1 MSDNGYP
8 RDSTQVPVLRRVIR
22 PEEIPT
28 GAVLLAD
35 CSYSMAWGDDGR
47 YDRMGVQQPDFTP
60 AGSRRIDRLARVLAY
75 VLTYTR
81 LQALVAFAD
90 APVELPVSGRVAL
103 PEPSG
108 GTALD
113 LALEHVARMRPRPLK
128 CMVLSDGS
136 PNSPEAAL
144 TAARLLKPMV
154 IDAFYLGPDEHAE
167 ALAFMRALAAC
178 GGPGGKSG
186 RFDLCEPL
194 QVAETI
200 RLRLTD
206 QRGRQ

>member
-1 MSDNGYP
+1 MSQNGSP
-8 RDSTQVPVLRRVIR
+8 RDSTQVPVLRRVVR

-28 GAVLLAD
+28 GAVVLAD
-35 CSYSMAWGDDGR
+35 VSYSMAMVDDAVTGIE
-47 YDRMGVQQPDFTP
+47 
-60 AGSRRIDRLARVLAY
+60 AWSGSGPRRIDRLARVLAY

-113 LALEHVARMRPRPLK
+113 LALEHVARLRPRPVRV
-128 CMVLSDGS
+128 MVLTDGQ
-136 PNSPEAAL
+136 PNSPADAL
-144 TAARLLKPMV
+144 RWAKALKPMV
-154 IDAFYLGPDEHAE
+154 IDAFFVGAE
-167 ALAFMRALAAC
+167 GDTGALAFLAELAAC

-186 RFDLCEPL
+186 RFDLFEPL
-194 QVAETI
+194 AVAEAI

-206 QRGRQ
+206 QRAR